1 MGRISSK
8 TYIRLHAL
16 FQLVLAVYLT
26 FSRESVGGPELVYK
40 VRDKLRIVS
49 PAQHASICSIAV
61 GVDAGS

>member
-16 FQLVLAVYLT
+16 FQVVLAVYLT
-26 FSRESVGGPELVYK
+26 FARESVGGPELVYK

-49 PAQHASICSIAV
+49 QPNMQCKHAA
-61 GVDAGS
+61 